1 MLLFFFKQKTAYEM
15 RISYWSSD
23 VCSSDLLGIR
33 RRDRIDLARDQAV
46 DAAQYRILLMDRGR
60 NAGLERRE
68 QRGKRGIATETE
80 HRLGLEGAI
89 EFARHRTTRAHVR
102 SEERCVGKECV
113 RTCKSWWAQFHSTKK
128 VCRT

>member
-68 QRGKRGIATETE
+68 QRGKRGIATETD

-89 EFARHRTTRAHVR
+89 EFARHRTDRKSVGYGNRVTVR
-102 SEERCVGKECV
+102 VDLGGRSNIR
-113 RTCKSWWAQFHSTKK
+113 KK
-128 VCRT
+128 NTHN